1 MKLVNKL
8 RQRGVT
14 LFEVLLVLFVGAFIA
29 VGVTVIYTRAVNS
42 VASSQLNSNVQ
53 QMAAS
58 VHSLYSATGVYTGIT
73 TAIVV
78 SIAPSDM
85 VSNGNPVT
93 PSFVVGVGNQVGT
106 WTVTAGSSTW
116 TLTVSNIPTSACA
129 SLVGFAL
136 GAGAQTANGSTDPG
150 AAAAACGPTG
160 QAALVFN

>member
-42 VASSQLNSNVQ
+42 VASNQLNSNVQ

-58 VHSLYSATGVYTGIT
+58 VHSLYQATGDYSGLT
-73 TAIVV
+73 TAIVQ

-85 VSNGNPVT
+85 VKNGQSVT
-93 PSFVVGVGNQVGT
+93 PSFVVGVGNQVGS
-106 WTVTAGSSTW
+106 WTATAGNTSW
-116 TLTVSNIPTSACA
+116 TLTITNIPTNACA
-129 SLVGFAL
+129 SLTGYAL
-136 GAGAQTANGSTDPG
+136 GAGAQSVNGSTDPG
-150 AAAAACGPTG
+150 AAAAACGTNG
-160 QAALVFN
+160 TAAMVFN